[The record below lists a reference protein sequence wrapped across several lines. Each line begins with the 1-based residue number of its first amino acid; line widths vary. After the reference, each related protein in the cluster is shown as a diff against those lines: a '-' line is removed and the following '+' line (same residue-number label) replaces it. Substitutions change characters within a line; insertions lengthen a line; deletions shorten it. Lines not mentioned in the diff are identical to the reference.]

1 MSWNAIAQVGNPTKS
16 IEVNELIKAIK
27 KEEGRKQGKPSSARR
42 ALTHQEFIRIIEILK
57 AEDQDDYHRCG
68 LPGLLVTQYNLIAR
82 IDDTCQFLAENLTDT
97 HEFDFALRSK
107 LNWSKNVHEERE
119 APNQILVGAME
130 HVASSDRPCL
140 RCLRSQCSRHEN
152 HRIINQLK
160 RDRQTGNLHR
170 SLQILSFII

>member
-1 MSWNAIAQVGNPTKS
+1 MSWNAIAQMGNPTKS

-27 KEEGRKQGKPSSARR
+27 KEEVRKQGKPSSARR
-42 ALTHQEFIRIIEILK
+42 ALTHQEFIRILETLK
-57 AEDQDDYHRCG
+57 GEDQDDCHRHG
-68 LPGLLVTQYNLIAR
+68 LPGLLVTQCNLIAR
-82 IDDTCQFLAENLTDT
+82 IEDTCQFLAENLTDT

-130 HVASSDRPCL
+130 HVASSDRPYL

-152 HRIINQLK
+152 HQSIEARSS
-160 RDRQTGNLHR
+160 DRQLAPVA
-170 SLQILSFII
+170 SDLSFII